1 MNIMSEYIREQKRYS
16 KDQLKN
22 IFKLNDEE
30 FKELVKKL
38 KAYGVLK
45 MVNFT
50 SKQKN
55 LTDLIDEDIEV
66 VDVEVT
72 DEYYYVFTFVGVLTV
87 GNIVIKC
94 FPKYLLNK
102 KSPLEEMKQVLKVLS
117 KYNSKEQIINL
128 FNGNEEQRSFN
139 LLSIMLYLID
149 DYNENGVYIN
159 QQDIIETNGEGEI
172 LWDNTI
178 NETFAIISNNRP
190 FYTELQ
196 TINMVIDDMDYYTR
210 LHRCIIT
217 ECYNKLKQ
225 GGLIEVFEIADI
237 NISDEC
243 KDDFGDIG
251 YILYRLQRELNVQF
265 ITRKQRLLKTLYT
278 YIAHSKS
285 FDNGFGLSMYGTNSF
300 NLVWEKICA
309 DVFDNKLLT
318 PIGKLKLPVDL
329 HNDYI
334 HRKKDT
340 LLEIIEKP
348 VWKCFDS
355 EGNTHDNLAKNTL
368 TPDLISLYDTD
379 KGMCFGIFDAKYYNI
394 SLEINKVKG
403 QPGIGDVTK
412 QYLYQLAYNDFILKH
427 KFIDVK
433 NAFLMP
439 TEENDVLLNGEVEMG
454 ILKGLSNP
462 LLRNILVV
470 KLPASNMYKY
480 YLDGKKLDIYK
491 ECLSFEN

>member
-16 KDQLKN
+16 KEQLKN
-22 IFKLNDEE
+22 IFKLNNEE

-45 MVNFT
+45 MVNIT

-55 LTDLIDEDIEV
+55 LTDLIDEDIEI
-66 VDVEVT
+66 VDVDVN

-94 FPKYLLNK
+94 FPKYLLTK
-102 KSPLEEMKQVLKVLS
+102 QEPLKEMKQVLKVLN

-128 FNGNEEQRSFN
+128 FNGDEEQKAFN
-139 LLSIMLYLID
+139 LLSIILYLIN
-149 DYNENGVYIN
+149 DYNENGIYIN

-196 TINMVIDDMDYYTR
+196 TINTVSDDMDYITR
-210 LHRCIIT
+210 LHRYIVT
-217 ECYNKLKQ
+217 ECCKKLKHRD
-225 GGLIEVFEIADI
+225 LLEIFEIEDI
-237 NISDEC
+237 NISEEEIE
-243 KDDFGDIG
+243 DFGDID
-251 YILYRLQRELNVQF
+251 YILYKLQRELNVQF
-265 ITRKQRLLKTLYT
+265 VTRKQILLKTLYT
-278 YIAHSKS
+278 YITYSKLFDES
-285 FDNGFGLSMYGTNSF
+285 FGISMYGTNSF
-300 NLVWEKICA
+300 NLVWEKVCA
-309 DVFDNKLLT
+309 EVFDNKLST
-318 PIGKLKLPVDL
+318 PIGRLKLPVEL

-334 HRKKDT
+334 GRKKHT
-340 LLEIIEKP
+340 LLDIIQKP
-348 VWKCFDS
+348 VWSHFDS
-355 EGNTHDNLAKNTL
+355 ENNRYNHLAKDTL
-368 TPDLISLYDTD
+368 TPDLISLYETD

-394 SLEINKVKG
+394 ILDKDKLQG
-403 QPGIGDVTK
+403 QPGVGDITK

-427 KFIDVK
+427 GFASVK

-439 TEENDVLLNGEVEMG
+439 TEENNALLSGEVEMA

-462 LLRNILVV
+462 PLSNILVV
-470 KLPASNMYKY
+470 KLPASKIYKY
-480 YLDGKKLDIYK
+480 YLNGKKVDIHKEYK
-491 ECLSFEN
+491 FL

>member
-16 KDQLKN
+16 KEQLKN

-30 FKELVKKL
+30 FKDLVKKL

-45 MVNFT
+45 MVNST
-50 SKQKN
+50 STQKN
-55 LTDLIDEDIEV
+55 LTDLTDEDIEI
-66 VDVEVT
+66 VDVDMN

-102 KSPLEEMKQVLKVLS
+102 KAPLEEMKQVLKVLN
-117 KYNSKEQIINL
+117 KYNSKEQIISL
-128 FNGNEEQRSFN
+128 FNGDEEQRAFN
-139 LLSIMLYLID
+139 LLSIILYLIN

-196 TINMVIDDMDYYTR
+196 TINTVSDEMDYFTR
-210 LHRCIIT
+210 LHRCIVT
-217 ECYNKLKQ
+217 ECCNKLKQ
-225 GGLIEVFEIADI
+225 GELLEVFDIEDI
-237 NISDEC
+237 NISEEC
-243 KDDFGDIG
+243 IDDFGDID
-251 YILYRLQRELNVQF
+251 YILYRLQMELNVQF
-265 ITRKQRLLKTLYT
+265 VTRKQRLLKTLYT

-285 FDNGFGLSMYGTNSF
+285 FDDSFGLSMYGTNSF
-300 NLVWEKICA
+300 NLVWEKVCA
-309 DVFDNKLLT
+309 DVFDNKLST
-318 PIGKLKLPVDL
+318 PIGKLKLPTDL

-334 HRKKDT
+334 HRKKYT
-340 LLEIIEKP
+340 LLEIIQKP
-348 VWKCFDS
+348 VWKYFDS
-355 EGNTHDNLAKNTL
+355 EGNTHNNLAKDTL
-368 TPDLISLYDTD
+368 TPDLISLYDTN

-394 SLEINKVKG
+394 KLEKNKVQG
-403 QPGIGDVTK
+403 QPGVGDVTK

-427 KFIDVK
+427 GFTSVK

-439 TEENDVLLNGEVEMG
+439 TEEDDVLLNGEAEMG
-454 ILKGLSNP
+454 ILSGLSNP
-462 LLRNILVV
+462 PLSNILVV
-470 KLPASNMYKY
+470 KLPASKIYKY
-480 YLDGKKLDIYK
+480 YLSDRRLNIKEEYK
-491 ECLSFEN
+491 FL

>member
-16 KDQLKN
+16 KEQLKN

-30 FKELVKKL
+30 FKDLVKKL

-45 MVNFT
+45 MVNST
-50 SKQKN
+50 STQKN
-55 LTDLIDEDIEV
+55 LTDLTDEDIEI
-66 VDVEVT
+66 VDVDMN

-102 KSPLEEMKQVLKVLS
+102 KAPLEEMKQVLKVLN
-117 KYNSKEQIINL
+117 KYNSKEQIISL
-128 FNGNEEQRSFN
+128 FNGDEEQRAFN
-139 LLSIMLYLID
+139 LLSIILYLIN

-196 TINMVIDDMDYYTR
+196 TINTVSDEMDYFTR
-210 LHRCIIT
+210 LHRCIVT
-217 ECYNKLKQ
+217 ECCNKLKQ
-225 GGLIEVFEIADI
+225 GELLEVFEIEDI
-237 NISDEC
+237 NISEEC
-243 KDDFGDIG
+243 IDDFGDID
-251 YILYRLQRELNVQF
+251 YILYRLQMELNVQF
-265 ITRKQRLLKTLYT
+265 VTRKQRLLKTLYT

-285 FDNGFGLSMYGTNSF
+285 FDDSFGLSMYGTNSF
-300 NLVWEKICA
+300 NLVWEKVCA
-309 DVFDNKLLT
+309 DVFDNKLST
-318 PIGKLKLPVDL
+318 PIGKLKLPTDL

-334 HRKKDT
+334 HRKKYT
-340 LLEIIEKP
+340 LLEIIQKP
-348 VWKCFDS
+348 VWKYFDS
-355 EGNTHDNLAKNTL
+355 EGNTHNNLAKDTL
-368 TPDLISLYDTD
+368 TPDLISLYDTN

-394 SLEINKVKG
+394 KLEKNKVQG
-403 QPGIGDVTK
+403 QPGVGDVTK

-427 KFIDVK
+427 GFTSVK

-439 TEENDVLLNGEVEMG
+439 TEEDDVLLNGEAEMG
-454 ILKGLSNP
+454 ILSGLSNP
-462 LLRNILVV
+462 PLSNILVV
-470 KLPASNMYKY
+470 KLPASKIYKY
-480 YLDGKKLDIYK
+480 YLSDRRLNIKEEYK
-491 ECLSFEN
+491 FL

>member
-16 KDQLKN
+16 KEQLKN

-30 FKELVKKL
+30 FKDLVKKL

-45 MVNFT
+45 MVNST
-50 SKQKN
+50 STQKN
-55 LTDLIDEDIEV
+55 LTDLTDEDIEI
-66 VDVEVT
+66 VDVDMN

-94 FPKYLLNK
+94 FPKYLLTK
-102 KSPLEEMKQVLKVLS
+102 KAPLEEMKQVLKVLN

-128 FNGNEEQRSFN
+128 FNGDEEERAFN
-139 LLSIMLYLID
+139 LLSIILYLIN
-149 DYNENGVYIN
+149 DYNENGAYIN

-196 TINMVIDDMDYYTR
+196 TINTVSDEMDYFTR
-210 LHRCIIT
+210 LHRYIVT
-217 ECYNKLKQ
+217 ECCNKLKQ
-225 GGLIEVFEIADI
+225 GELLEVFEIEDI
-237 NISDEC
+237 NISEEC
-243 KDDFGDIG
+243 IDDFGDID

-265 ITRKQRLLKTLYT
+265 VTRKQRLLKTLYT

-285 FDNGFGLSMYGTNSF
+285 FDDSFGLSMYGTNSF
-300 NLVWEKICA
+300 NLVWEKVCA
-309 DVFDNKLLT
+309 DVFDNKLST
-318 PIGKLKLPVDL
+318 PIGKLKLPTEL

-334 HRKKDT
+334 LRKKDT

-348 VWKCFDS
+348 VWKHFDS
-355 EGNTHDNLAKNTL
+355 EGNTHNNLAKDTL

-394 SLEINKVKG
+394 KFEKNKVQG
-403 QPGIGDVTK
+403 QPGVGDVTK

-427 KFIDVK
+427 GFTSVK

-439 TEENDVLLNGEVEMG
+439 TEENNVLLNGEVEMG
-454 ILKGLSNP
+454 ILSGLSNP
-462 LLRNILVV
+462 PLSNILVV
-470 KLPASNMYKY
+470 KLPASKIYQY
-480 YLDGKKLDIYK
+480 YLSGRRLNIKEEYK
-491 ECLSFEN
+491 FL

>member
-1 MNIMSEYIREQKRYS
+1 MNIMSKYIREQKRYS
-16 KDQLKN
+16 KYQLKKVFN
-22 IFKLNDEE
+22 LNNEE

-45 MVNFT
+45 MVSST

-55 LTDLIDEDIEV
+55 LTDLTDEDIEI
-66 VDVEVT
+66 VDVDVN

-94 FPKYLLNK
+94 FPKYLLTK

-128 FNGNEEQRSFN
+128 FNGDEEQRAFN
-139 LLSIMLYLID
+139 LLSIILYLIN

-196 TINMVIDDMDYYTR
+196 TINTVSDDMDYFTR
-210 LHRCIIT
+210 LHKCIIT
-217 ECYNKLKQ
+217 ECCNKLKK
-225 GGLIEVFEIADI
+225 GDLLEVFEIEDI
-237 NISDEC
+237 NISEEC
-243 KDDFGDIG
+243 IEDFGDID

-265 ITRKQRLLKTLYT
+265 VTRKQRLLKTLYT

-285 FDNGFGLSMYGTNSF
+285 FDDSFGLSMYGTNSF
-300 NLVWEKICA
+300 NLVWEKVCA
-309 DVFDNKLLT
+309 DVFDNKLSI
-318 PIGKLKLPVDL
+318 PIVKLKLPVDL

-334 HRKKDT
+334 HRKNDT
-340 LLEIIEKP
+340 LLDIIEKP
-348 VWKCFDS
+348 NWKYFDS
-355 EGNTHDNLAKNTL
+355 EGNRYDNLAKDTL
-368 TPDLISLYDTD
+368 IPDLISLYETD

-394 SLEINKVKG
+394 KLEKNKVQG

-427 KFIDVK
+427 GFTSVK

-439 TEENDVLLNGEVEMG
+439 TEEDNALLNGEVEMG

-462 LLRNILVV
+462 LLSNILVT
-470 KLPASNMYKY
+470 KLPASKIYQY
-480 YLDGKKLDIYK
+480 YLGGKKIDIYK
-491 ECLSFEN
+491 EYSFL

>member
-1 MNIMSEYIREQKRYS
+1 MNIMSKYIREQKRYS
-16 KDQLKN
+16 KTHLKK

-45 MVNFT
+45 MVNLT
-50 SKQKN
+50 STQKN
-55 LTDLIDEDIEV
+55 LTDLIDEDIEI
-66 VDVEVT
+66 VDVDMN

-94 FPKYLLNK
+94 FPKYLLTK
-102 KSPLEEMKQVLKVLS
+102 KEPLKEMKQVLKVLN

-128 FNGNEEQRSFN
+128 FNGDEEERAFN
-139 LLSIMLYLID
+139 LLSIILYLIN

-178 NETFAIISNNRP
+178 NETFALISNNRP

-196 TINMVIDDMDYYTR
+196 TINTVSNDMDYFTR
-210 LHRCIIT
+210 LHRCIVT
-217 ECYNKLKQ
+217 QCCNKLKQ
-225 GGLIEVFEIADI
+225 GELLEVFEIEDI
-237 NISDEC
+237 NISEEC
-243 KDDFGDIG
+243 IDDFGDID

-265 ITRKQRLLKTLYT
+265 VTRKQRLLKTLYT

-285 FDNGFGLSMYGTNSF
+285 FNDSFGLSMYGTNSF
-300 NLVWEKICA
+300 NLVWEKVCA
-309 DVFDNKLLT
+309 EVFDNKLST
-318 PIGKLKLPVDL
+318 PIGKLKLPINL

-334 HRKKDT
+334 HREEDS
-340 LLEIIEKP
+340 LLKIIEKP
-348 VWKCFDS
+348 IWKHFDS
-355 EGNTHDNLAKNTL
+355 ENNSHDNLAKDTL
-368 TPDLISLYDTD
+368 TPDLVSLYDT
-379 KGMCFGIFDAKYYNI
+379 KEGMCFGIFDAKYYNI
-394 SLEINKVKG
+394 KLEKNKVQG
-403 QPGIGDVTK
+403 QPGVGDVTK

-427 KFIDVK
+427 GFKSVK

-439 TEENDVLLNGEVEMG
+439 TEEDNVLINGEVEMG

-462 LLRNILVV
+462 ALSNILVV
-470 KLPASNMYKY
+470 KLPASKIYTY
-480 YLDGKKLDIYK
+480 YLNGKKLNLK
-491 ECLSFEN
+491 EELKF